1 MVVRIL
7 LVWMFF
13 ISLAAQSQLI
23 SATQKKVSKFSFD
36 TNTYVFFNASI
47 LNSYRSLIP
56 NESHLNTP
64 LGIRAN
70 ENPLICSSYT
80 IGVSMPVNKS
90 LKINTGLSFSQNGES
105 YSWISG
111 ENDSSFLYSSIYRY
125 IALPISLSTSYGK
138 KIKLRLSAGI
148 VPSIFSGYKQM
159 QEWTDINGSEY
170 NEETTIPEDD
180 INFFKISTQGSIGI
194 EYFFKK
200 LSVHVA
206 YLYIQQLN
214 NSYKEFEDYIHR
226 ENTQG
231 AQITLTYFLK

>member
-64 LGIRAN
+64 LGKRAN

-90 LKINTGLSFSQNGES
+90 LKINTGLSFTQNGES
-105 YSWISG
+105 FNWMSA

-159 QEWTDINGSEY
+159 QEWTDEDGIEY
-170 NEETTIPEDD
+170 DEEITIQDD
-180 INFFKISTQGSIGI
+180 LNFFKISAQGSIGI
-194 EYFFKK
+194 EYFFNKI
-200 LSVHVA
+200 SICAA

-231 AQITLTYFLK
+231 GQLKITYFL